1 MLQHLFDEQM
11 EMHNLM
17 HPSPFFP
24 FFYLSDLSN
33 HPDFD
38 QLDILY
44 YTDFFT
50 AENMNAKK
58 KHI

>member
-1 MLQHLFDEQM
+1 
-11 EMHNLM
+11 MHNLM
-17 HPSPFFP
+17 HPFPFFP

-38 QLDILY
+38 QLDLLY

-58 KHI
+58 NIFEF